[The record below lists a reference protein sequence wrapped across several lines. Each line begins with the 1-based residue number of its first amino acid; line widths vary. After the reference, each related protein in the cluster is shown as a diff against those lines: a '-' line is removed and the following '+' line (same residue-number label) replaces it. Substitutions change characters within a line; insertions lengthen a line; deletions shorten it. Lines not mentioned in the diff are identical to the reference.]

1 MRLQEFHMYD
11 FSGVLPEPSVLAA
24 TKLTF
29 LWFMGG
35 DCNGTLPAYYS
46 QLR

>member
-1 MRLQEFHMYD
+1 MRLQEFYMYG

-24 TKLTF
+24 TKLTS
-29 LWFMGG
+29 LWFGAS